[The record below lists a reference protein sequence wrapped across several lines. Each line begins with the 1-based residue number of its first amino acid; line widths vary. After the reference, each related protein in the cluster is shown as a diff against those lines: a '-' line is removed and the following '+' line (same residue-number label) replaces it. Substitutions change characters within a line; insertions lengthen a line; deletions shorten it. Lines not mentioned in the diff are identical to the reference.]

1 MNATNYDKQ
10 KGIVSIGPGMRSGH
24 IYDEIMDDGIVVT
37 AGRVAPVGAAGFIA
51 GGGISYHWPSHGW
64 GCDNV
69 INFEMILA
77 NGTILNANEQQ
88 NRDLW
93 VAQRG
98 SSGNFG
104 LITRYDMRAISYA
117 NPKVPVIWA
126 GAIEYDW
133 SAKREFVDRWVAFT
147 KRHALDM
154 NSSSMFQFQYD
165 TTSNKWQLI
174 TIVSNT
180 ANIANA
186 STLEP
191 IISMDKQLSNDLR
204 SDTMGN
210 FTREF
215 FADVN
220 DKYHIWFTSTYT
232 VDPDF
237 ILYTQEQHQ
246 LLVQQL
252 RVALPNGTQFTSL
265 TTHHAITPTAVSH
278 SNGNNVLGLEKRVAN
293 NTVGHMFLI
302 WVQLKT
308 AQDEVIALP
317 IVQAWHKK
325 LEKEGN
331 RRRINWNW
339 EYLNYAHGLQDPVR
353 TYGEE
358 NVGKLK
364 KASKKYDPEGVF
376 QRLRGSGFKIP
387 VN

>member
-77 NGTILNANEQQ
+77 NGTIVSANEQQ

-133 SAKREFVDRWVAFT
+133 SAKTEFVDRWVAFT

-154 NSSSMFQFQYD
+154 NSSSMFQFQFD
-165 TTSNKWQLI
+165 TTRNKWQLI
-174 TIVSNT
+174 TILSNT

-186 STLEP
+186 STLQP
-191 IISMDKQLSNDLR
+191 IISMDKQLGNDLR
-204 SDTMGN
+204 E
-210 FTREF
+210 RPIP
-215 FADVN
+215 
-220 DKYHIWFTSTYT
+220 Y
-232 VDPDF
+232 
-237 ILYTQEQHQ
+237 
-246 LLVQQL
+246 LV
-252 RVALPNGTQFTSL
+252 
-265 TTHHAITPTAVSH
+265 
-278 SNGNNVLGLEKRVAN
+278 
-293 NTVGHMFLI
+293 
-302 WVQLKT
+302 
-308 AQDEVIALP
+308 
-317 IVQAWHKK
+317 
-325 LEKEGN
+325 
-331 RRRINWNW
+331 
-339 EYLNYAHGLQDPVR
+339 YLNVYRGPRFHFVYAR
-353 TYGEE
+353 A
-358 NVGKLK
+358 
-364 KASKKYDPEGVF
+364 ASIT
-376 QRLRGSGFKIP
+376 RSAAACCAA
-387 VN
+387 